1 MIKRIAAAAVLAGA
15 ALTMTATVASA
26 APMPHTPTSN
36 AGETVAPPNEGVV
49 PDKPPTSISPDG
61 TKQLEKLN
69 QLGQIT
75 QVTKAADPL
84 LGLLAPVTGLVP
96 A

>member
-1 MIKRIAAAAVLAGA
+1 MIKRIAAAAVLTGA

-36 AGETVAPPNEGVV
+36 AGETVAPPNVEPV

-69 QLGQIT
+69 QLGQVT
-75 QVTKAADPL
+75 QVTRALGPA
-84 LGLLAPVTGLVP
+84 LGLLTPVTQLAP
-96 A
+96 I

>member
-1 MIKRIAAAAVLAGA
+1 MIKRIAAAAVLTGA

-36 AGETVAPPNEGVV
+36 AGETVAPPNGEMV

-61 TKQLEKLN
+61 TRELGKLN
-69 QLGQIT
+69 QLGQVT
-75 QVTKAADPL
+75 QVTKALDPA
-84 LGLLAPVTGLVP
+84 LGLLAPITGLVP

>member
-36 AGETVAPPNEGVV
+36 AGETVAPPNMEV

-84 LGLLAPVTGLVP
+84 LGLLSPVTGLVP

>member
-36 AGETVAPPNEGVV
+36 AGETVAPPNMGSI
-49 PDKPPTSISPDG
+49 PDAPPTSISPDG
-61 TKQLEKLN
+61 TRELSKLN
-69 QLGQIT
+69 QLGQVT

-84 LGLLAPVTGLVP
+84 LGLLSPITGLVP